1 MVRSTLLISV
11 AWLASACMVL
21 AQPAGRGLASAL
33 SGSLGSD
40 PTNPAITWSTSQD
53 YYRST
58 SAFELSRD
66 REAESYNLNGFA
78 SGQAFTIEAPA
89 ALHVGQIGFSFS
101 PSAQFYESTHGR
113 VEETGAELRLGQRL
127 RQIIGEYQPGDKP
140 SWFVFAGGGGQAI
153 TYTPGVSALAA
164 PGGAIRLQDKVR
176 VGRVQAGFAMEH
188 RGLQASLSY
197 VRKEVNLSG
206 ADSLQQHFAG
216 LTLSY
221 KK

>member
-1 MVRSTLLISV
+1 MLRSTLLISV
-11 AWLASACMVL
+11 AWLAGACMVL

-33 SGSLGSD
+33 GPNPS
-40 PTNPAITWSTSQD
+40 NPAITWASNQD

-66 REAESYNLNGFA
+66 REAESYNLNGSA
-78 SGQAFTIEAPA
+78 SGQAFTIEAPPG
-89 ALHVGQIGFSFS
+89 LHVGQIGFSIN
-101 PSAQFYESTHGR
+101 PSAQFYETGLGR

-140 SWFVFAGGGGQAI
+140 SWFIFAGGGGQAI
-153 TYTPGVSALAA
+153 TYTPGVSAVST

-176 VGRVQAGFAMEH
+176 VGRIQAGFAVEH
-188 RGLQASLSY
+188 RGVQASLSY
-197 VRKEVNLSG
+197 VRKELNLSG
-206 ADSLQQHFAG
+206 EDALQQHFAG

-221 KK
+221 RR